1 MKRKIL
7 ILALSLA
14 LVICAVGG
22 VVSFASDGEES
33 RFTGG
38 YRTEYY
44 EENYTITDDYKDSKT
59 IVFDKT
65 NTSVAGY
72 DYLIRSNS
80 GTSALKKARS
90 LMSKQTTKDDIVTI
104 LLQSDTAIPA
114 RYDNEGQIIGN
125 VVVDLNGYT
134 VDLSASAMVNAVAK
148 ISDSSVLGMSV
159 TYKNGTILV
168 GDSGLIANGIYGTT
182 YNSTADNYKNMS
194 YYFENVDIRFIEGTS
209 CKSLVGTYFEDST
222 VGRVAQDAYKTA
234 KANGTLATDC
244 PTAHMQYMGLNVSF
258 DENCTIDV
266 SNVPAGFTLF
276 NACDPV
282 TEDTMKTCT
291 GTVNDVSGVS
301 CYYFATNCIVNMK
314 VCGSKIICGANN
326 FVWTE
331 INTENGSSVTFEK
344 GADGEYSQIL
354 VPKESAVDTSFVFDG
369 EEEKTALLNMGE
381 SGGYYTYN
389 MMSKSFCDK
398 INNNGFVPKTSV
410 TLDSEL
416 ILNLYVPEAEE
427 LISFEAD
434 GVVYDSEEKL
444 SSLETRVANGVKYYR
459 IKKSIDAAEAD
470 ETITLSAKLSIDG
483 NVLGRKYSVSIPKYA
498 AALRASTSATDNEKI
513 LAGDILSYVLASM
526 DYFGTDGK
534 EEVEKLIDTDYN
546 TLSTVL
552 KDSTEEKTSVFKSAA
567 LYLGA
572 KPAVR
577 FYIGDSEIES
587 YAFYIDGKEI
597 DVIYNEEEKYIET
610 DVYAYQLAE
619 EITYVVNGE
628 EGNYHIGNYYDFAS
642 GSGENDYSGED
653 KEKLAHLTERF
664 WKYLQS
670 ARAYRSD
677 VIGESKY
684 AHEHSFITKEYEM
697 TAENPHYVKTA
708 CACGYMNIDQKTGLD
723 FGDKKISVYF
733 LGNSY
738 TNYNN
743 MSDMFGMI
751 ATSMGIDV
759 EVTKTTKGGWHLW
772 KYANK
777 NDTGGEMFYAAIEAN
792 DFDYAFIQDGSTQ
805 TLAAIAEFYDGVRLV
820 GEVLE
825 NDGATPILYQ
835 TWGRKEGHAVL
846 DTYNHTPESMAR
858 YVAAAYEAISEETGY
873 TNSPVGSAFFDVY
886 TNHPEIDIYH
896 EDLTHPSPT
905 GSYLVAL
912 CHYATLFGRSPIG
925 VKYTNGLDAETA
937 LILQTAAH
945 NAVYG
950 ESIVTEEYKTSSEGI
965 HVAKAENNLYELP
978 EGSELISAGITGDN
992 GLAAS
997 TVTVAKDSTLT
1008 DEQRADLANIAYGVS
1023 VIGGKNMVTSLA
1035 RAADG
1040 VWGSGRVSFDFDENY
1055 YDITGRVD
1063 MHEPYRALITY
1074 NFGGIVNIT
1083 AIGYMSGNMDGF
1095 AQAQDVY
1102 ISNDGISWSVVST
1115 ASYDAVL
1122 LEKDNGSLHSL
1133 NTLPTD
1139 ANGNTS
1145 GVCAVFDMNSANGG
1159 VYAKYVRFAIKEG
1172 VVVSNK
1178 QYDINTLELAVWG
1191 NAENSYLADLP
1202 EGVELISKGLTASE
1216 EFSTTELTAEQKADI
1231 ANMAKYGMT
1240 LIGAKTLERSIKYAC
1255 DGVWS
1260 GTNRL
1265 SAVFYDG
1272 EETPTRYDINGNEAA
1287 DGKYECLIT
1296 YNFGEKVTLN
1306 AIGYMSGDLNGFAQN
1321 QEVWVSDDGINW
1333 IKVTTACFNRAG
1345 GDTIASVANKPI
1357 DKDGTG
1363 KASGQCVMFDM
1374 GGVKAQY
1381 VRVAIIDGMSDTKYD
1396 KDLNT
1401 YELAVYGKKD

>member
-80 GTSALKKARS
+80 AGNSAFKKARS
-90 LMSKQTTKDDIVTI
+90 LMAKQTTKDDIVTI

-134 VDLSASAMVNAVAK
+134 VDLSESAMVNAVAK

-282 TEDTMKTCT
+282 TEDTMNTCT

-331 INTENGSSVTFEK
+331 INTANGSSVTFEK
-344 GADGEYSQIL
+344 GADGEYSQVL

-416 ILNLYVPEAEE
+416 ILNLYVPEVEE

-534 EEVEKLIDTDYN
+534 EAVEKLIDTDYN
-546 TLSTVL
+546 TLSTVS
-552 KDSTEEKTSVFKSAA
+552 KEGTEEKTSVFKSAT

-628 EGNYHIGNYYDFAS
+628 EGNYHVGNYYDFAS
-642 GSGENDYSGED
+642 GSGESDYSGED

-684 AHEHSFITKEYEM
+684 AHEHNIVAKEYEM

-723 FGDKKISVYF
+723 FGDEKVTVYF

-743 MSDMFGMI
+743 MSATFGMI
-751 ATSMGIDV
+751 ASSMGIDV
-759 EVTKTTKGGWHLW
+759 EVIKRTKGSWHLW
-772 KYANK
+772 KFQNPNDEGGVTFHEDLAN
-777 NDTGGEMFYAAIEAN
+777 Y
-792 DFDYAFIQDGSTQ
+792 DFDYAFLQDGSTQ

-820 GEVLE
+820 GDLVEK
-825 NDGATPILYQ
+825 DGAEVILYQ
-835 TWGRKEGHAVL
+835 TWGRKAGHSVL
-846 DTYNHTPESMAR
+846 DNYNLTTDSMAR
-858 YVAAAYEAISEETGY
+858 TVAAAYEAIARETGY
-873 TNSPVGSAFFDVY
+873 TNSPAGSAFLDVY
-886 TNHPEIDIYH
+886 TNHPEIELYDP
-896 EDLTHPSPT
+896 DLTHPSAV

-925 VKYTNGLDAETA
+925 VKYTDGIDADTA

-978 EGSELISAGITGDN
+978 AGSTLISKGITGDN
-992 GLAAS
+992 GMTAS
-997 TVTVAKDSTLT
+997 SITVSKDGTLT
-1008 DEQRADLANIAYGVS
+1008 DEQKAEFSNIEYGVS
-1023 VIGGKNMVTSLA
+1023 IIGNKNMVTSLT
-1035 RAADG
+1035 RATNG
-1040 VWGSGRVSFDFDENY
+1040 VWKNAAGNRLSFDFDGNK
-1055 YDITGRVD
+1055 YDISGDLD
-1063 MHEPYRALITY
+1063 MHEPYKALITY

-1102 ISNDGISWSVVST
+1102 ISNDGVSWTCVRSGC
-1115 ASYDAVL
+1115 YDAVL
-1122 LEKDNGSLHSL
+1122 LDKSNGSLHNL
-1133 NTLPTD
+1133 NDLPTD
-1139 ANGNTS
+1139 KNGDNP
-1145 GVCAVFDMNSANGG
+1145 GVCVVFDMNSAEGG
-1159 VYAKYVRFAIKEG
+1159 VWAKYVRFGIKEG
-1172 VVVSNK
+1172 VVLENRS
-1178 QYDINTLELAVWG
+1178 YDLNTLELAVWG
-1191 NAENSYLADLP
+1191 RAENSYLSEMP
-1202 EGVELISKGLTASE
+1202 EGSELISKGLTASSE
-1216 EFSTTELTAEQKADI
+1216 YSTTGLSGAQKTDI
-1231 ANMAKYGMT
+1231 ADMTKYGMT
-1240 LIGAKTLERSIKYAC
+1240 MIGVNSMARSIKYGC

-1260 GTNRL
+1260 GTQRL
-1265 SAVFYDG
+1265 NAVFEDG
-1272 EETPTRYDINGNEAA
+1272 VKYDINGNKAE
-1287 DGKYECLIT
+1287 DGKYEALIT
-1296 YNFGEKVTLN
+1296 YNFGKKVTMD
-1306 AIGYMSGDLNGFAQN
+1306 AIGYMSGNFDGIAQC
-1321 QEVWVSDDGINW
+1321 QEVWVSSDGVNW
-1333 IKVTTACFNRAG
+1333 IKITTACYDRTS
-1345 GDTIASVANKPI
+1345 GDTFASVSNKPI
-1357 DKDGTG
+1357 DKDGAG
-1363 KASGQCVMFDM
+1363 KASAECVMFDM
-1374 GGVKAQY
+1374 GGISAQY
-1381 VRVAIIDGMSDTKYD
+1381 VRVAIVEGMTLSTSSN
-1396 KDLNT
+1396 DLNT
-1401 YELAVYGKKD
+1401 YELAVYGS